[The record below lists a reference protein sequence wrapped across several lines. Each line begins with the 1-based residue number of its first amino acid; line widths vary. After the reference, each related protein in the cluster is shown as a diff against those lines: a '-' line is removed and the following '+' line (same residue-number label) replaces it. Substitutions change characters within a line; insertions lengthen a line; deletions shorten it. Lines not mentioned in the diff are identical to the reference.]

1 MFETP
6 TRSFIS
12 LAPGFSPVWAEQDI
26 QAVLTAS
33 CGRKTVVTVFSFS
46 IACSPG

>member
-1 MFETP
+1 MFETL

-12 LAPGFSPVWAEQDI
+12 LAPGFSVGDEQNI

-33 CGRKTVVTVFSFS
+33 CGRKTVETVFSFS

>member
-1 MFETP
+1 MFETL

-12 LAPGFSPVWAEQDI
+12 LAPGFSPVWEEQDI

-33 CGRKTVVTVFSFS
+33 RGRKTVETVYRFSL
-46 IACSPG
+46 ACSPG